1 MARLNRTTVPTLRHY
16 DEIGLLKPCC
26 IRRESGYRYYDIKQS
41 ARFDMI
47 CYMKELG
54 MDLKEIKDVL
64 DSEDLHKIEEI
75 LAWKKQQTVKEIEA
89 LKIKRDAIG
98 RAITSIERYKKS
110 PAAGTI
116 TLEYIRERLIYSVE
130 PDINF
135 YDYDLDTYELV
146 LKQLKEELLTCHI
159 PQVYY
164 CNAGTF
170 LKKED
175 FCALNFVSHKIFVF
189 IDEHF
194 PLIGQAEMIES
205 GMFACMYLGDFDGER
220 EYAEKLLSHCMEKS
234 YEICGD

>member
-1 MARLNRTTVPTLRHY
+1 M
-16 DEIGLLKPCC
+16 
-26 IRRESGYRYYDIKQS
+26 
-41 ARFDMI
+41 
-47 CYMKELG
+47 
-54 MDLKEIKDVL
+54 
-64 DSEDLHKIEEI
+64 
-75 LAWKKQQTVKEIEA
+75 
-89 LKIKRDAIG
+89 
-98 RAITSIERYKKS
+98 
-110 PAAGTI
+110 
-116 TLEYIRERLIYSVE
+116 
-130 PDINF
+130 
-135 YDYDLDTYELV
+135 DTYELV

-234 YEICGD
+234 YEICGDYICEVLTEFNVFDCNKRSMFIRLQVPVAFRK